1 MKKIS
6 DAEYVDAVKADNR
19 KTQLSLYEKL
29 RNAAMSRRRSF
40 GRISEEEFMDA
51 FQDAFVIL
59 WESIEHGAVYV
70 DDGRVMCRRV
80 GTVSEVADLA
90 GWFMGIV
97 RNRCREVLR
106 RSGNLPMCEPD
117 SESEELSAE
126 EDFQVRRL
134 AAAEAVMSLTPGCRR
149 LLTMFYIDRMSLGE
163 IIETSMPDNTYNG
176 LKTRK
181 YKCLRTLR
189 ERYRMLSR
197 THESGN

>member
-1 MKKIS
+1 MRKIS
-6 DAEYVDAVKADNR
+6 DAEYVDAVKAGNR
-19 KTQLSLYEKL
+19 KVQLSLYEKL
-29 RNAAMSRRRSF
+29 RKSVMSGKFRYMHVSDD
-40 GRISEEEFMDA
+40 EFLDA

-70 DDGRVMCRRV
+70 EDGRVMCRRA

-90 GWFMGIV
+90 GWFLGIV
-97 RNRCREVLR
+97 RNKCRETLR
-106 RSGNLPMCEPD
+106 RSGNLQMCGPD
-117 SESEELSAE
+117 LETEEFSADE
-126 EDFQVRRL
+126 GLPSRRL
-134 AAAEAVMSLTPGCRR
+134 AAAEAVMSLTPGCRS

-181 YKCLRTLR
+181 YKCLKSLR

-197 THESGN
+197 AREAGN